1 MFNLTK
7 RKISFLNVSSSFF
20 FQQSVKKGCKWQCPR
35 WWRVCPRKGSL
46 PIRKVLFLRSV
57 VMTKKAKTSKC
68 PLSNTNCHHVNKIY
82 SDIYLQHLQKII
94 LQFEPPTHSWNFL
107 ALFFRENHG
116 KILKSA
122 KQRMIS
128 NILWRWRQVCPSFL
142 DGYFIT
148 ILLLLLLNTILYKK
162 KNARPRDPCAYPP
175 MGQPNDH

>member
-1 MFNLTK
+1 MFL
-7 RKISFLNVSSSFF
+7 LLFF
-20 FQQSVKKGCKWQCPR
+20 FSKAWRKVANDNVQGGGECVQEKDRCPSEKSCFWDLLWWQKRRRRRSALCPIQIATTSIKSIVIYICSICKKLFSSL
-35 WWRVCPRKGSL
+35 SL
-46 PIRKVLFLRSV
+46 P
-57 VMTKKAKTSKC
+57 
-68 PLSNTNCHHVNKIY
+68 H
-82 SDIYLQHLQKII
+82 I
-94 LQFEPPTHSWNFL
+94 LGTFWHF
-107 ALFFRENHG
+107 FFRENHG